1 MANPIAFSGVTRSGT
16 RYSSQ
21 RINRRLDDRDNV
33 LKESLVAIEK
43 KDVSVYPTVYTAA
56 FDEAVSAAN
65 INNGVVLSVVGVNLG
80 TAESEWSATIGG
92 ESFDSAASIQSDGTG
107 AQLTWD
113 STTLSGFSA
122 NSLVHLRISISGCIA
137 LDTFIQI

>member
-1 MANPIAFSGVTRSGT
+1 MANPIAFSGVTRAGT

-43 KDVSVYPTVYTAA
+43 KDVAVYPTVYTAA
-56 FDEAVSAAN
+56 FDGAISAAN
-65 INNGVVLSVVGVNLG
+65 INDGVVLTVVGVNLG
-80 TAESEWSATIGG
+80 TTEAEWSATIGG

-107 AQLTWD
+107 AELTWD
-113 STTLSGFSA
+113 NATLNGFSG